1 MTTQIGWA
9 SRGGDCPVLC
19 VTGRAVIGQPAA
31 GILSPE
37 WMMSALRMGLQLF
50 VSSAADRRSCRLHR
64 DLSGSFRV
72 EPICQTLEIAPS
84 IYCSARERPACARAI
99 HDREL
104 REHIA
109 RVFEE
114 NYGVYGT
121 RKVRRHLNREGIRV
135 ARCSVERLMRQMGL
149 CGRVRGRRRRTT
161 IPDWRAS
168 ERPDLVERATLR

>member
-84 IYCSARERPACARAI
+84 IYYSARERPACARAI

-114 NYGVYGT
+114 N
-121 RKVRRHLNREGIRV
+121 
-135 ARCSVERLMRQMGL
+135 
-149 CGRVRGRRRRTT
+149 
-161 IPDWRAS
+161 
-168 ERPDLVERATLR
+168 